1 MIRISHSNPCTPTAS
16 GARAPSR
23 RVALR
28 DVAGDQL
35 LLRAPDLAE
44 RVVEAGVVVGEAG
57 AARLRALVVG
67 VAPLLERD
75 REFLAQLAQF
85 SSVEL
90 ANRTNDNTEA
100 LLDVSNLSQS
110 IGLLGRTVNVQLETG
125 SSSGEVVAMSLV
137 QGQPRLSVKQ
147 ADGTF
152 ISVSPTQ
159 ISSVIQLS
167 NAGN

>member
-1 MIRISHSNPCTPTAS
+1 MAIDSVGAVGRTDTVAAQAS
-16 GARAPSR
+16 VG
-23 RVALR
+23 L
-28 DVAGDQL
+28 DEFLNIFLTQL
-35 LLRAPDLAE
+35 NYQD
-44 RVVEAGVVVGEAG
+44 
-57 AARLRALVVG
+57 
-67 VAPLLERD
+67 PLEPVD
-75 REFLAQLAQF
+75 NREFLAQLAQF

-125 SSSGEVVAMSLV
+125 SSAGEVVAMSLV
-137 QGQPRLSVKQ
+137 QGQPRLSIKQ

-159 ISSVIQLS
+159 VSSVIQLS
-167 NAGN
+167 AGN

>member
-1 MIRISHSNPCTPTAS
+1 MAIDSVGAVGRTDTVAAQAS
-16 GARAPSR
+16 VG
-23 RVALR
+23 L
-28 DVAGDQL
+28 DEFLNIFLTQL
-35 LLRAPDLAE
+35 NYQD
-44 RVVEAGVVVGEAG
+44 
-57 AARLRALVVG
+57 
-67 VAPLLERD
+67 PLEPVD
-75 REFLAQLAQF
+75 NREFLAQLAQF

-110 IGLLGRTVNVQLETG
+110 IGLLGLTVNVQLETG
-125 SSSGEVVAMSLV
+125 STSGEVVAMSLV

-152 ISVSPTQ
+152 VSVSPTQ

>member
-1 MIRISHSNPCTPTAS
+1 MAIDSVGAVGRTDTVAAQAS
-16 GARAPSR
+16 VGLDEFLNIFLS
-23 RVALR
+23 
-28 DVAGDQL
+28 QL
-35 LLRAPDLAE
+35 NYQD
-44 RVVEAGVVVGEAG
+44 
-57 AARLRALVVG
+57 
-67 VAPLLERD
+67 PLEPVD
-75 REFLAQLAQF
+75 NREFLAQLAQF

-125 SSSGEVVAMSLV
+125 STSGEVVAMSLV
-137 QGQPRLSVKQ
+137 QGQPRLSVRQ
-147 ADGTF
+147 TDGTF

>member
-1 MIRISHSNPCTPTAS
+1 MAIESVGAVGRTDTVSAQAS
-16 GARAPSR
+16 VG
-23 RVALR
+23 L
-28 DVAGDQL
+28 DEFLNIFLTQL
-35 LLRAPDLAE
+35 NYQD
-44 RVVEAGVVVGEAG
+44 
-57 AARLRALVVG
+57 
-67 VAPLLERD
+67 PLEPVD
-75 REFLAQLAQF
+75 NREFLAQLAQF

-125 SSSGEVVAMSLV
+125 STSGEVVAMSLV

-152 ISVSPTQ
+152 VSVSPTQ

>member
-1 MIRISHSNPCTPTAS
+1 MAIDSVGAVGRTDTVAAQAS
-16 GARAPSR
+16 VG
-23 RVALR
+23 L
-28 DVAGDQL
+28 DEFLNIFLTQL
-35 LLRAPDLAE
+35 NYQD
-44 RVVEAGVVVGEAG
+44 
-57 AARLRALVVG
+57 
-67 VAPLLERD
+67 PLEPVD
-75 REFLAQLAQF
+75 NREFLAQLAQF

-137 QGQPRLSVKQ
+137 QGQPRLSVRQ

>member
-1 MIRISHSNPCTPTAS
+1 MAIDSV
-16 GARAPSR
+16 GAVGRTDT
-23 RVALR
+23 VAAQAAVGL
-28 DVAGDQL
+28 DEFLNIFLTQL
-35 LLRAPDLAE
+35 NYQD
-44 RVVEAGVVVGEAG
+44 
-57 AARLRALVVG
+57 
-67 VAPLLERD
+67 PLEPVD
-75 REFLAQLAQF
+75 NREFLAQLAQF

-125 SSSGEVVAMSLV
+125 STSGEVVAMSLV

-152 ISVSPTQ
+152 VSVSPTQ

>member
-1 MIRISHSNPCTPTAS
+1 MAIDSVGAVGRTDTVAAQAS
-16 GARAPSR
+16 VG
-23 RVALR
+23 L
-28 DVAGDQL
+28 DEFLNIFLTQL
-35 LLRAPDLAE
+35 NYQD
-44 RVVEAGVVVGEAG
+44 
-57 AARLRALVVG
+57 
-67 VAPLLERD
+67 PLEPVD
-75 REFLAQLAQF
+75 NREFLAQLAQF

-125 SSSGEVVAMSLV
+125 STSGEVVAMSLV

-152 ISVSPTQ
+152 VSVSPTQ

>member
-1 MIRISHSNPCTPTAS
+1 MAIDSVGAVGRTDTVAAQAS
-16 GARAPSR
+16 VG
-23 RVALR
+23 L
-28 DVAGDQL
+28 DEFLQIFLTQL
-35 LLRAPDLAE
+35 NYQD
-44 RVVEAGVVVGEAG
+44 
-57 AARLRALVVG
+57 
-67 VAPLLERD
+67 PLEPVD
-75 REFLAQLAQF
+75 NREFLAQLAQF

-137 QGQPRLSVKQ
+137 QGQPRLSIKQ
-147 ADGTF
+147 PDGSF

-159 ISSVIQLS
+159 VSSVIQLS
-167 NAGN
+167 GAN

>member
-1 MIRISHSNPCTPTAS
+1 MAIDSVGAVGRTDTVAAQAS
-16 GARAPSR
+16 VG
-23 RVALR
+23 L
-28 DVAGDQL
+28 DEFLNIFLTQL
-35 LLRAPDLAE
+35 NYQD
-44 RVVEAGVVVGEAG
+44 
-57 AARLRALVVG
+57 
-67 VAPLLERD
+67 PLEPVD
-75 REFLAQLAQF
+75 NREFHAQLAQF

-125 SSSGEVVAMSLV
+125 STSGEVVAMSLV

-152 ISVSPTQ
+152 VSVSPTQ

>member
-1 MIRISHSNPCTPTAS
+1 MAIDSVGAVGRTDTVAAQAS
-16 GARAPSR
+16 VG
-23 RVALR
+23 L
-28 DVAGDQL
+28 DEFLNIFLTQL
-35 LLRAPDLAE
+35 NYQD
-44 RVVEAGVVVGEAG
+44 
-57 AARLRALVVG
+57 
-67 VAPLLERD
+67 PLEPVD
-75 REFLAQLAQF
+75 NREFLAQLAQF

>member
-1 MIRISHSNPCTPTAS
+1 MAIDSVGAVGRTDTVAAQAS
-16 GARAPSR
+16 VG
-23 RVALR
+23 L
-28 DVAGDQL
+28 DEFLNIFLTQL
-35 LLRAPDLAE
+35 NYQD
-44 RVVEAGVVVGEAG
+44 
-57 AARLRALVVG
+57 
-67 VAPLLERD
+67 PLEPVD
-75 REFLAQLAQF
+75 NREFLAQLAQF

-125 SSSGEVVAMSLV
+125 STSGEVVAMSLV
-137 QGQPRLSVKQ
+137 QGQPRLSVRQ

>member
-1 MIRISHSNPCTPTAS
+1 MAIDSVGAVGRTDTVAAQAS
-16 GARAPSR
+16 VG
-23 RVALR
+23 L
-28 DVAGDQL
+28 DEFLNIFLTQL
-35 LLRAPDLAE
+35 NYQD
-44 RVVEAGVVVGEAG
+44 
-57 AARLRALVVG
+57 
-67 VAPLLERD
+67 PLEPVD
-75 REFLAQLAQF
+75 NREFLAQLAQF

-125 SSSGEVVAMSLV
+125 STSGEVVAMSLV